1 MNFLVD
7 AQFPPALA
15 RWIASQ
21 GHQAT
26 HVFDLGFQT
35 ADDPVIWERAR
46 TEPFVIFSK
55 DEDFVD
61 HWLLS
66 TEPVQLVWIRKG
78 NCSNRALLAW
88 LEPLWADTVK
98 RLEQGEKFI
107 ELRA

>member
-7 AQFPPALA
+7 AQLPPALA
-15 RWIASQ
+15 RWIASR

-26 HVFDLGFQT
+26 HAFDLGFHT
-35 ADDPVIWERAR
+35 ADDPVIWERAKNER
-46 TEPFVIFSK
+46 AVIVSK
-55 DEDFVD
+55 DEAFVD

-66 TEPVQLVWIRKG
+66 DQPVPLVWIRKG

-88 LEPLWADTVK
+88 LEPLQLDAVK
-98 RLEQGEKFI
+98 RFEQGEKFI